1 MYRFNSHVQL
11 QYLISRCGLSSEALQ
26 EEMNKYYTQPCWEL
40 HLTKY
45 AKVTGV
51 KLKPLHPRPP
61 IAAKVVR
68 KMNNKFKPRVSKPVV
83 TIKRRRIFK

>member
-1 MYRFNSHVQL
+1 MYRFSSHVQL
-11 QYLISRCGLSSEALQ
+11 QYLISRCGLSSETLC

-68 KMNNKFKPRVSKPVV
+68 SINNKYKPVVAKPVV